1 MSKDDND
8 ASMADNNN
16 HNSEHEDESEGQGMQ
31 PGDEEDIL
39 LGGMPKIVVVSI
51 SSPLLSGWVSGFYL
65 HTVGGGWYDMDFAN
79 MHTYIDGSSSLL
91 RTDWSTWLTK
101 RMEI

>member
-1 MSKDDND
+1 MHSKLNKIKPETRYNKPLYAFTTKERKKVEAALWGEMSKDDND

-51 SSPLLSGWVSGFYL
+51 SSPLLSG
-65 HTVGGGWYDMDFAN
+65 
-79 MHTYIDGSSSLL
+79 
-91 RTDWSTWLTK
+91 
-101 RMEI
+101 